1 MGPIQPAQI
10 QKNLFS
16 QMSEK
21 NLERLRNS
29 SAFGKLN
36 SEKDIEKVSRDFESI
51 FLNKLLSS
59 MRKTI
64 PKSGLLESFASDMF
78 QSMMDEEMSKEM
90 AKNKGMGM
98 GEMVYNDL
106 SDINRVRRGESIQ
119 SNYTNIKTDPV
130 ASGIKLPD
138 STVSGIKM
146 PDPTVS
152 EIKLPDRTFSGIKL
166 KE

>member
-1 MGPIQPAQI
+1 MGPVQPAQI

-21 NLERLRNS
+21 NLERLRND
-29 SAFGKLN
+29 SAFGNLD

-51 FLNKLLSS
+51 FLNKLLSE
-59 MRKTI
+59 MRKTV
-64 PKSGLLESFASDMF
+64 PKSGLLDSFATDMF

-98 GEMVYNDL
+98 GEMVYKDL
-106 SDINRVRRGESIQ
+106 SKTNRLLRGETIQ
-119 SNYTNIKTDPV
+119 SNYSPIQSDPS
-130 ASGIKLPD
+130 AI
-138 STVSGIKM
+138 
-146 PDPTVS
+146 
-152 EIKLPDRTFSGIKL
+152 GIKL

>member
-1 MGPIQPAQI
+1 M

-29 SAFGKLN
+29 SSFGKLD
-36 SEKDIEKVSRDFESI
+36 SDKDIEKVSRDFESI

-59 MRKTI
+59 MRKTV
-64 PKSGLLESFASDMF
+64 PKSGLLDSFATDMF
-78 QSMMDEEMSKEM
+78 QSMMDEEMSKDM
-90 AKNKGMGM
+90 AKNRGMGM
-98 GEMVYNDL
+98 GEMIYNDL
-106 SDINRVRRGESIQ
+106 SNIDRVSRGQAVQ
-119 SNYTNIKTDPV
+119 SNYTNIKTGPV

-138 STVSGIKM
+138 STVSGIKL
-146 PDPTVS
+146 PDPTG
-152 EIKLPDRTFSGIKL
+152 SGIKL

>member
-1 MGPIQPAQI
+1 MGPIQPAQL

-21 NLERLRNS
+21 NLERLRNES
-29 SAFGKLN
+29 GFGKMDA
-36 SEKDIEKVSRDFESI
+36 EKDIEKVSRDFESV
-51 FLNKLLSS
+51 FLNKLLST

-64 PKSGLLESFASDMF
+64 PKSGLFDSYASDMF

-98 GEMVYNDL
+98 GEMIYNDL
-106 SDINRVRRGESIQ
+106 SNIDRVSRGQAVQ
-119 SNYTNIKTDPV
+119 STYTNLKTSPV
-130 ASGIKLPD
+130 TSAINLPDSTASGIKLPD
-138 STVSGIKM
+138 QTI
-146 PDPTVS
+146 
-152 EIKLPDRTFSGIKL
+152 SGIKL